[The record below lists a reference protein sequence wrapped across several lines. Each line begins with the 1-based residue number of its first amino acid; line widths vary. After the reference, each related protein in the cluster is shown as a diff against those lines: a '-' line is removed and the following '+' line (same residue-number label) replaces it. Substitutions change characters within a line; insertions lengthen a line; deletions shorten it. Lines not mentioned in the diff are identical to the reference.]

1 MFSRKRYE
9 EQFSD
14 VSPDTRDRAL
24 KKGFYSPPTIK
35 ERLDHLRP
43 NFALRIVQG
52 TFDKFRSVRDIS
64 RKAYLMLRMSAG
76 SQDGAVSTL
85 LHYGQVFNDDGAL
98 NVKKGT
104 QGLLEVLDPVGGEVD
119 RFLLWIAANRAAA
132 LSKDERERFFSPE
145 DIKSLR
151 GLNMGTMKNGK
162 SRLAI
167 YAETL
172 KNMNELNRSVLDVA
186 RDTGLI
192 DAEGYKRFAADIW
205 YIPFYRQMED
215 DGSLS
220 AAQTSSGAVGQYLS
234 KKLKGSERPL
244 NDLMENVLMN
254 WTHILSASMK
264 NQAAVETL
272 TSATQMGDIVTKLE
286 RQEKGAVKVMEKG
299 VETFYRIDDE
309 FLLTSLSA
317 VAQMPS
323 YGWGMD
329 IMRGFKT
336 TLTRFISLSPTFK
349 INNLIRDS
357 IQSIGLSELS
367 RSPIGNVLQ
376 GWRAYK
382 NERAEALAGGGLF
395 AMGNA
400 FDGDQSAS
408 VKRLLKTGVN
418 KADILDT
425 PEKVASFFGKIQDK
439 YDEISD
445 ASENANRLALY
456 QQLRAKGASHL
467 EASYAARDL
476 QDFSLQGSYSAI
488 RYAAQVLPYF
498 NARLQGMYKL
508 GRDGL
513 DPTMQVLTGKAS
525 DTERQKA
532 AKFATVTGAVVATA
546 MILYLSQKDDEDWKK
561 REDWD
566 RDAFFWFKLPG
577 TDKAVRIPKPFEMG
591 AIATLVERVVEQ
603 MVDSQVEGKVFGKR
617 LLAVLHDTFAVNPI
631 PQAIRPL
638 YDIARNKDGFTDR
651 PIESM
656 GMERISVE
664 NRVSPGTSA
673 AAVAISTVNG
683 MFAEF
688 ASKAT
693 GGAISAQSSQLSAI
707 QYDYMIKGYL
717 GWVGSVIQTSS
728 NMMAAPFKD
737 GASSRYE
744 RIDDFLVVGNFVKT
758 VPQAQSRYV
767 TSFYE
772 NSKDVATASAD
783 VSHFLNAGQFDK
795 ANEIY
800 IEKSDKLALAK
811 LYTKG
816 TNMMSSI
823 SNQIKM
829 VEDDKTMSGAE
840 KRLEIERLQQVRI
853 QIAKSVEDMRVGS
866 KKKFADGG
874 VVKFDP
880 ESEDYDYDTAVSAG
894 LGPDGKDENAGHWG
908 SVTKASAEDRKKYGL
923 PDESYVVLKG
933 RKHETWDKAEE
944 AERERGSEI
953 VKMGDRYYSVPKK

>member
-1 MFSRKRYE
+1 
-9 EQFSD
+9 
-14 VSPDTRDRAL
+14 
-24 KKGFYSPPTIK
+24 
-35 ERLDHLRP
+35 
-43 NFALRIVQG
+43 
-52 TFDKFRSVRDIS
+52 
-64 RKAYLMLRMSAG
+64 
-76 SQDGAVSTL
+76 
-85 LHYGQVFNDDGAL
+85 
-98 NVKKGT
+98 
-104 QGLLEVLDPVGGEVD
+104 
-119 RFLLWIAANRAAA
+119 
-132 LSKDERERFFSPE
+132 
-145 DIKSLR
+145 
-151 GLNMGTMKNGK
+151 
-162 SRLAI
+162 
-167 YAETL
+167 
-172 KNMNELNRSVLDVA
+172 
-186 RDTGLI
+186 
-192 DAEGYKRFAADIW
+192 
-205 YIPFYRQMED
+205 
-215 DGSLS
+215 
-220 AAQTSSGAVGQYLS
+220 
-234 KKLKGSERPL
+234 
-244 NDLMENVLMN
+244 
-254 WTHILSASMK
+254 
-264 NQAAVETL
+264 
-272 TSATQMGDIVTKLE
+272 
-286 RQEKGAVKVMEKG
+286 
-299 VETFYRIDDE
+299 
-309 FLLTSLSA
+309 
-317 VAQMPS
+317 
-323 YGWGMD
+323 
-329 IMRGFKT
+329 
-336 TLTRFISLSPTFK
+336 
-349 INNLIRDS
+349 
-357 IQSIGLSELS
+357 
-367 RSPIGNVLQ
+367 
-376 GWRAYK
+376 
-382 NERAEALAGGGLF
+382 
-395 AMGNA
+395 
-400 FDGDQSAS
+400 
-408 VKRLLKTGVN
+408 
-418 KADILDT
+418 
-425 PEKVASFFGKIQDK
+425 
-439 YDEISD
+439 
-445 ASENANRLALY
+445 
-456 QQLRAKGASHL
+456 
-467 EASYAARDL
+467 
-476 QDFSLQGSYSAI
+476 
-488 RYAAQVLPYF
+488 
-498 NARLQGMYKL
+498 
-508 GRDGL
+508 
-513 DPTMQVLTGKAS
+513 
-525 DTERQKA
+525 
-532 AKFATVTGAVVATA
+532 

-591 AIATLVERVVEQ
+591 AIATLVERVTEQ

-693 GGAISAQSSQLSAI
+693 GGAISTQSSQLSAI

-908 SVTKASAEDRKKYGL
+908 SVTKASAEDKKKYGL
-923 PDESYVVLKG
+923 PDGSYVVLKG

>member
-1 MFSRKRYE
+1 
-9 EQFSD
+9 
-14 VSPDTRDRAL
+14 
-24 KKGFYSPPTIK
+24 
-35 ERLDHLRP
+35 
-43 NFALRIVQG
+43 
-52 TFDKFRSVRDIS
+52 
-64 RKAYLMLRMSAG
+64 
-76 SQDGAVSTL
+76 
-85 LHYGQVFNDDGAL
+85 
-98 NVKKGT
+98 
-104 QGLLEVLDPVGGEVD
+104 
-119 RFLLWIAANRAAA
+119 
-132 LSKDERERFFSPE
+132 
-145 DIKSLR
+145 
-151 GLNMGTMKNGK
+151 
-162 SRLAI
+162 
-167 YAETL
+167 
-172 KNMNELNRSVLDVA
+172 
-186 RDTGLI
+186 LI
-192 DAEGYKRFAADIW
+192 DAEGYKRFSADIW

-264 NQAAVETL
+264 NQAAVEAL
-272 TSATQMGDIVTKLE
+272 TSATAMGDIVTKLE

-299 VETFYRIDDE
+299 KENFYRIDDE

-367 RSPIGNVLQ
+367 SNPMGNVMQ

-382 NERAEALAGGGLF
+382 TERAEALAGGGLF

-425 PEKVASFFGKIQDK
+425 PEKVASFFGKMQDK
-439 YDEISD
+439 YDEVSD

-476 QDFSLQGSYSAI
+476 QDFSLQGSWSAI

-498 NARLQGMYKL
+498 NARLQGLYKL

-532 AKFATVTGAVVATA
+532 AKFATVTGAVVTAA

-566 RDAFFWFKLPG
+566 RDAFFWFKIPG
-577 TDKAVRIPKPFEMG
+577 TDNAVRIPKPFEMG
-591 AIATLVERVVEQ
+591 AIATLVERMTEQ

-617 LLAVLHDTFAVNPI
+617 LLAVLHDTFAINPI

-656 GMERISVE
+656 GMERISVQ
-664 NRVSPGTSA
+664 NRVSPGTSG
-673 AAVAISTVNG
+673 AAVALGTVNSL
-683 MFAEF
+683 FAEF

-693 GGAISAQSSQLSAI
+693 GGAIGTQSTQLSPI
-707 QYDYMIKGYL
+707 QYDYLLKGYL
-717 GWVGSVIQTSS
+717 GWVGTVIQTAS
-728 NMMAAPFKD
+728 NVAATPFKD

-744 RIDDFLVVGNFVKT
+744 RIDDFLVVGNYVKT
-758 VPQAQSRYV
+758 VPQSQSRYV

-772 NSKDVATASAD
+772 NAKDIATATSD
-783 VSHFLNAGQFDK
+783 VSHFLNSGQLEK
-795 ANEIY
+795 AKEAFV
-800 IEKSDKLALAK
+800 EKSDKIALAK

-816 TNMMSSI
+816 TNMMSTI
-823 SNQIKM
+823 GKQVKM
-829 VEDDKTMSGAE
+829 VEDDPKMSGAE
-840 KRLEIERLQQVRI
+840 KRLEIERLQQLRI
-853 QIAKSVEDMRVGS
+853 QIAKDVEDIRIAA
-866 KKKFADGG
+866 KK
-874 VVKFDP
+874 
-880 ESEDYDYDTAVSAG
+880 
-894 LGPDGKDENAGHWG
+894 
-908 SVTKASAEDRKKYGL
+908 
-923 PDESYVVLKG
+923 
-933 RKHETWDKAEE
+933 
-944 AERERGSEI
+944 
-953 VKMGDRYYSVPKK
+953 